1 MRELRPILLVED
13 DANDVELT
21 LTALAKH
28 NLANKIVVLRD
39 GSLAL
44 DYLYR
49 RGAYANR
56 TDSQP
61 IVVLLDLKMPKV
73 NGLDVLKQMK
83 ADEALRLVPVV
94 MLTSSREER
103 DLVASYQLGV
113 NAYVVKP
120 VSFGEFVDA
129 IQGLGVFWA
138 LVNEP
143 PPDTGA
149 NGHSARLIS
158 AA

>member
-21 LTALAKH
+21 LNALAQH
-28 NLANKIVVLRD
+28 NLANKIVVARD
-39 GSLAL
+39 GAAAL

-49 RGAYANR
+49 RGDHQHR

-83 ADEALRLVPVV
+83 AHETLRLVPVV

-103 DLVASYQLGV
+103 DLVDSYQLGV

-120 VSFGEFVDA
+120 VSFSEFVAA

-138 LVNEP
+138 IVNEP
-143 PPDTGA
+143 PPEPRS
-149 NGHSARLIS
+149 NGHSAHQAR
-158 AA
+158 A